1 MSSMSR
7 VFLSIDIDDE
17 ALLSRIAHIQS
28 LLDRQS
34 AKMKLV
40 ERENIHFTLRFLG
53 DTPHAKIERIKD
65 ELSDIRYGSFT
76 IRIDGV
82 GAFPSTS
89 RPRVIWVGVSDNAGR
104 VKDLKLGI
112 DDRIGNL
119 GYSRDRKFHAHAT
132 IARVRAVRDRS
143 RIRENIE
150 HLANE
155 SVGTMTVDC
164 FRMTKSTLTS
174 SGPIYET
181 LWEVR
186 AS

>member
-1 MSSMSR
+1 MSSVSR

-17 ALLSRIAHIQS
+17 VLLSRITHIQS
-28 LLDRQS
+28 SLDRKS

-53 DTPHAKIERIKD
+53 DTPHTKIEKIRE
-65 ELSDIRYGSFT
+65 ELLEIRYKPFT
-76 IRIDGV
+76 IRIHSV
-82 GAFPSTS
+82 GAFPSAN
-89 RPRVIWVGVSDNAGR
+89 RPRVIWVGVSDNAER
-104 VKDLKLGI
+104 ITDLKLDI
-112 DDRIGNL
+112 DDRLGNL

-132 IARVRAVRDRS
+132 IARVRNVRDRI
-143 RIRENIE
+143 RIKENIE
-150 HLANE
+150 SLAQE
-155 SVGTMTVDC
+155 TVGTMPVEC

-174 SGPIYET
+174 SGPVYET

>member
-1 MSSMSR
+1 MSSISR

-17 ALLSRIAHIQS
+17 ALLSRITHIQS

-34 AKMKLV
+34 VKMKLV
-40 ERENIHFTLRFLG
+40 ERGNIHFTLRFLG
-53 DTPHAKIERIKD
+53 DTPHTKIDRIRD
-65 ELSDIRYGSFT
+65 ELSDIRYGSFA

-89 RPRVIWVGVSDNAGR
+89 RPRVIWVGVSENEER
-104 VKDLKLGI
+104 VKDLKLNI
-112 DDRIGNL
+112 DDRLGNI

-132 IARVRAVRDRS
+132 IARVRAVRDRD

-150 HLANE
+150 HLVDE
-155 SVGTMTVDC
+155 PVGTMTVDC